1 MITTRSKAL
10 WLLAVGLLVAAGIW
24 TYRNASLTRLRRDFV
39 PWMHRLER
47 WRDAAE
53 ETRRALRRREPA
65 LSDPAGINRLRQWAW
80 YGLDRVAWISYRVE
94 KPEHEVSA
102 TREVTRGRVRFT
114 VGGFRAD
121 GTRVERSADVLLAAE
136 WDPRR
141 DPTPRDAPPGAAPES
156 VPIPM
161 TVTVSLDRV
170 AGERSNASPRFHDAT
185 AEAGLGALRHDPA
198 IKLTNRLI
206 ADIWPGSGVAVL
218 DFDGDGFEDLF
229 VADGVRSILYKNDG
243 TGQRSLAPHGAQDDR
258 PRAAAGHFTDVT
270 VAAGLATPDGKGIA
284 ATGVAAGDVD
294 GDGFPD
300 LFVTDA
306 FGPARLF
313 RNRGDSTFEEIT
325 GSSGISIIGNA
336 RSAAFADVDGDG
348 DLDLFVCVTGDY
360 YSQMPDPPYDANDG
374 RPNRLFVNDGHGHF
388 TDATAAWGLD
398 KRTRWSLSSL
408 FADYDGDGRPDL
420 LVTNDFG
427 FKNLY
432 RNDGGRR
439 FADMTKATGTGV
451 RAYGMSGAWADF
463 NGDGLLDL
471 YTTGCDTQ
479 WYFLHEYPSL
489 PIGVTGRAFL
499 PIAIQWVETM
509 AKGNTLLL
517 QKPNHTFADATSRSG
532 AEHAGWNWSSVA
544 ADLDNDSWPDVY
556 ATNGMWG
563 DGRDHD
569 RELEFW
575 WQTLAYWD
583 DYVAGKK
590 TFDRKGAGIAGIER
604 DRFFRNR
611 SGDKDQKKGGPIFE
625 ERSFLEGLDLETN
638 GRAVVAFD
646 ANGDG
651 ALDLYIRSVQ
661 APEALFLGTR
671 RPDEHFLRVKLRGT
685 PGRDNQDGIGSRIT
699 AVLPDGR
706 RLILE
711 TGNASGYLSTGSPIA
726 HLGLGPA
733 TRLKALTIR
742 WPSGNLQ
749 TLGPIAP
756 VDRTILVEEDRGIIS
771 SNAVHTGALHR
782 APTKAEQP

>member
-1 MITTRSKAL
+1 M
-10 WLLAVGLLVAAGIW
+10 
-24 TYRNASLTRLRRDFV
+24 
-39 PWMHRLER
+39 
-47 WRDAAE
+47 
-53 ETRRALRRREPA
+53 RREPA
-65 LSDPAGINRLRQWAW
+65 PSDPAGMARLREWAW
-80 YGLDRVAWISYRVE
+80 DGLDRIAWITYRVE
-94 KPEHEVSA
+94 KPLHDISSEH
-102 TREVTRGRVRFT
+102 EVTRGRVRFT
-114 VGGFRAD
+114 IGGFRGD
-121 GTRVERSADVLLAAE
+121 GTRIERSADVLLSAE

-141 DPTPRDAPPGAAPES
+141 DPSPTEAPAGAAPES

-161 TVTVSLDRV
+161 DVTATFDRAVS
-170 AGERSNASPRFHDAT
+170 ERKNSSPRFHDAT
-185 AEAGLGALRHDPA
+185 AAAGLGAARRDPPL
-198 IKLTNRLI
+198 KLTNHLI

-218 DFDGDGFEDLF
+218 DFNGDGFEDLF

-243 TGQRSLAPHGAQDDR
+243 R
-258 PRAAAGHFTDVT
+258 GHFTDVT
-270 VAAGLATPDGKGIA
+270 VEAGLAKPDGSGIA
-284 ATGVAAGDVD
+284 ATGVAAADVD
-294 GDGFPD
+294 GDGRPD

-313 RNRGDSTFEEIT
+313 VNRGDGTFEET
-325 GSSGISIIGNA
+325 TAASGISVVGNA

-374 RPNRLFVNDGHGHF
+374 RPNRLYINDGHGHF

-398 KRTRWSLSSL
+398 KTTRWSLSSL

-432 RNDGGRR
+432 RNDAGRR
-439 FADMTKATGTGV
+439 FEDVTKRTGTEA
-451 RAYGMSGAWADF
+451 RAYGMSAAWADF
-463 NGDGLLDL
+463 DGDGLLDL

-479 WYFLHEYPSL
+479 WYFLHEYPGL

-499 PIAIQWVETM
+499 PIAIRWVETM
-509 AKGNTLLL
+509 AKGNSLLL
-517 QKPNHTFADATSRSG
+517 QKPDHTFVDATARSG
-532 AEHAGWNWSSVA
+532 AAHAGWNWSSVA
-544 ADLDNDSWPDVY
+544 ADLDNDSWPDIY

-575 WQTLAYWD
+575 WQSLAYWD
-583 DYVAGKK
+583 DYVAGTR

-604 DRFFRNR
+604 DRYFRNR
-611 SGDKDQKKGGPIFE
+611 SGDAARSPAEDLFE

-646 ANGDG
+646 ANNDG

-661 APEALFLGTR
+661 SPEALFLGTR
-671 RPDEHFLRVKLRGT
+671 RPDEHFLRIRLRGT
-685 PGRDNQDGIGSRIT
+685 PGRDNRDGIGSRLT
-699 AVLPDGR
+699 ALLPNGR
-706 RLILE
+706 RLVLE

-733 TRLKALTIR
+733 TRLDSLTIR
-742 WPSGNLQ
+742 WPSGALQ
-749 TLGPIAP
+749 SLGPIAP
-756 VDRTILVEEDRGIIS
+756 VDRTILVDEARGLLS
-771 SNAVHTGALHR
+771 SDL
-782 APTKAEQP
+782 APSPPVARTEPGL

>member
-1 MITTRSKAL
+1 
-10 WLLAVGLLVAAGIW
+10 
-24 TYRNASLTRLRRDFV
+24 
-39 PWMHRLER
+39 MHRLER

-53 ETRRALRRREPA
+53 ETRRALRRREPTP
-65 LSDPAGINRLRQWAW
+65 SDPAGIDRLRQWAW
-80 YGLDRVAWISYRVE
+80 YGLGRVAWISYRVE

-161 TVTVSLDRV
+161 TLTVSLGRV
-170 AGERSNASPRFHDAT
+170 AGERSNALPRFHDAT
-185 AEAGLGALRHDPA
+185 AEAGLGAPRHDPA
-198 IKLTNRLI
+198 LKLTNRLI

-243 TGQRSLAPHGAQDDR
+243 TRQRSFAPHGAQDDR

-270 VAAGLATPDGKGIA
+270 VAAGLATPDGKGIT
-284 ATGVAAGDVD
+284 ATGIAAGDVD

-306 FGPARLF
+306 FGPARLL

-325 GSSGISIIGNA
+325 SSSGISVNGNA

-360 YSQMPDPPYDANDG
+360 YNQMPDPPYDANDG
-374 RPNRLFVNDGHGHF
+374 RPNRLLVNDGHGHF

-398 KRTRWSLSSL
+398 KTTRWSLSSL

-439 FADMTKATGTGV
+439 FADVTKATGTEG

-489 PIGVTGRAFL
+489 PIGVTGRMFL

-509 AKGNTLLL
+509 AKGDTLLL
-517 QKPNHTFADATSRSG
+517 QKPSHTFADATSRSG
-532 AEHAGWNWSSVA
+532 AAHAGWNWSSVA
-544 ADLDNDSWPDVY
+544 ADLDNDSWPDIY

-590 TFDRKGAGIAGIER
+590 TFDRKGAGIAGIEH
-604 DRFFRNR
+604 DRYFRNH
-611 SGDKDQKKGGPIFE
+611 SGDKDRSPAGTMFE

-638 GRAVVAFD
+638 GRSVVAFD

-661 APEALFLGTR
+661 APEALFLGTP
-671 RPDEHFLRVKLRGT
+671 RPDEHYLRLKLRGT
-685 PGRDNQDGIGSRIT
+685 PGRDNRDGVGSRIT
-699 AVLPDGR
+699 ALLPGGR
-706 RLILE
+706 RLLLE
-711 TGNASGYLSTGSPIA
+711 TGNASGYLSTGSPVA
-726 HLGLGPA
+726 HLGLGRS
-733 TRLKALTIR
+733 TRIESLTVR
-742 WPSGNLQ
+742 WPSGKLQ
-749 TLGPIAP
+749 DVGPIAS
-756 VDRTILVEEDRGIIS
+756 VDRTILVDEQ
-771 SNAVHTGALHR
+771 GA
-782 APTKAEQP
+782 AEGRR